1 MDEAPEQPRVRSAK
15 RAAAPQL
22 AAEPADGRPAKRAT
36 PRKAAAPRL
45 RSPRGAAIDVAD
57 SDADLAASRSTFDPL
72 VPLAALPLVA
82 PAGPAELPRIVPADP
97 ELREDA
103 SGATERVVLDALQT
117 VPIDAVPAPLVR
129 QARRP
134 RVRRVTRVVRH
145 VDTWSV
151 FKVALVFSLFMYAVC
166 LTAGVLL
173 WQVAQNTGTVDNI
186 ERFFET
192 FGWETFELKGGELY
206 HNAWVGGL
214 FLVVGLTGLLVL
226 AAALFNLITDLV
238 GGIRVSVLEEEVVER
253 EPRPRRR
260 LSVFARGR

>member
-1 MDEAPEQPRVRSAK
+1 VDEALEQPKPRPAK
-15 RAAAPQL
+15 RAAAPRGVSD
-22 AAEPADGRPAKRAT
+22 ATGERPVKRAA
-36 PRKAAAPRL
+36 PRKAAAPR
-45 RSPRGAAIDVAD
+45 AAVIDIAD
-57 SDADLAASRSTFDPL
+57 AELEPVVGSSVDPL

-82 PAGPAELPRIVPADP
+82 PAGPAELPRIVPAEP
-97 ELREDA
+97 ELRDDA
-103 SGATERVVLDALQT
+103 SGATERVVLDTLGT
-117 VPIDAVPAPLVR
+117 MPIDEVPAPLVR
-129 QARRP
+129 QVRRP
-134 RVRRVTRVVRH
+134 RVRRVTRVIRH

-214 FLVVGLTGLLVL
+214 FLAVGLTGLLVL
-226 AAALFNLITDLV
+226 AATVFNLITDLV

-260 LSVFARGR
+260 LSVFSRGR

>member
-1 MDEAPEQPRVRSAK
+1 MDEAPEQPR
-15 RAAAPQL
+15 P
-22 AAEPADGRPAKRAT
+22 RPAKRAA
-36 PRKAAAPRL
+36 PRKAAAPR
-45 RSPRGAAIDVAD
+45 SAA
-57 SDADLAASRSTFDPL
+57 SRKSADLADGGVGTVEADGAEGGRSAALRTRPVDPL

-82 PAGPAELPRIVPADP
+82 PAGPAELPRIVPAEP
-97 ELREDA
+97 ERDVYGHHA
-103 SGATERVVLDALQT
+103 DSTAHAVLDDLETMA
-117 VPIDAVPAPLVR
+117 IDAVPPPVVR
-129 QARRP
+129 QQRRP
-134 RVRRVTRVVRH
+134 RVRRVTRVIRH

-151 FKVALVFSLFMYAVC
+151 FKVGLVFSLFMYAVC

-226 AAALFNLITDLV
+226 AATLFNLITDLV
-238 GGIRVSVLEEEVVER
+238 GGVRVSVLEEEVVER
-253 EPRPRRR
+253 EPGPRRR

>member
-1 MDEAPEQPRVRSAK
+1 V
-15 RAAAPQL
+15 
-22 AAEPADGRPAKRAT
+22 
-36 PRKAAAPRL
+36 
-45 RSPRGAAIDVAD
+45 IDVGDDVSVEAD
-57 SDADLAASRSTFDPL
+57 SARSTTPLDPL

-82 PAGPAELPRIVPADP
+82 PAGPAELPRIVPAEP

-103 SGATERVVLDALQT
+103 SGATERVVLDEFDTMAIDELPST
-117 VPIDAVPAPLVR
+117 VVLR
-129 QARRP
+129 SRRP

-151 FKVALVFSLFMYAVC
+151 FKVSLVFSLFMYAVC

-173 WQVAQNTGTVDNI
+173 WQVAQNTGTVDNV

-226 AAALFNLITDLV
+226 AATLFNLITDLV

-253 EPRPRRR
+253 EPRQRRR